1 MRKMNKKGISLIVL
15 VITIIVMIIIAGAV
29 VISLGSSGII
39 NQANAATAATDLMN
53 IKTIADAAWGDAY
66 ASGAR
71 TRTEIKAIMQER
83 LRGVDLE
90 NYLVKVTPDG
100 VVVTRV
106 SKNGGIVVEPYLNEY
121 GFYYDYPYAVRMY
134 NENTAEQGITGLGL
148 IFHEN
153 GSAEICILSTMVNNL
168 FISLPMELVL
178 GSDSS
183 SELEFRYVDNGVA
196 VYQINKD
203 TGEEKLNT
211 TLNFAENGTKLD
223 LGEDAPAGLEF
234 KCEFNGVHEIYRDVE
249 YRGIG
254 VLDDNT
260 INDMMD
266 LRMTYSSDD
275 ILTYENRTT
284 GQSQSIRAKLLYNR
298 FLVAVDTETD
308 DMELSDIGSFLGIV
322 TLDGEHI
329 IVPFEEGEEEL
340 GNMAIL
346 KKMAD

>member
-53 IKTIADAAWGDAY
+53 IKTIADTAWGDAY

-71 TRTEIKAIMQER
+71 TRNEIKAIMQER

-100 VVVTRV
+100 VLVNRV
-106 SKNGGIVVEPYLNEY
+106 SKNGGVVVEPYLNEY
-121 GFYYDYPYAVRMY
+121 GFYFDYPYAMRMY
-134 NENTAEQGITGLGL
+134 NQDTAEEGLTGLGL
-148 IFHEN
+148 IFHED
-153 GSAEICILSTMVNNL
+153 GTAEICILSAMINNL
-168 FISLPMELVL
+168 FIALPMELL
-178 GSDSS
+178 NGDGSSKMKFKYSDGTV
-183 SELEFRYVDNGVA
+183 E
-196 VYQINKD
+196 VYQVNKN
-203 TGEEKLNT
+203 TGEESLSS
-211 TLNFAENGTKLD
+211 TLSFAENGTKLA
-223 LGEDAPAGLEF
+223 LGEDVPAGFEF

-284 GQSQSIRAKLLYNR
+284 GQKQSIRAKLLYNR
-298 FLVAVDTETD
+298 FLVAVDEEAEGTGKIN
-308 DMELSDIGSFLGIV
+308 MSAFLGIV

-329 IVPFEEGEEEL
+329 IVPFAEGEEAL